1 MVTAKEAAK
10 YLPEQPPLQSEQRLH
25 SMSDL
30 PRLQAD
36 LTTSTRPEA
45 RPHSRSAQDMPAN
58 AESGPVSGR

>member
-10 YLPEQPPLQSEQRLH
+10 YLPEQPAFQSEQRLQ

-36 LTTSTRPEA
+36 LTTSSRPEA
-45 RPHSRSAQDMPAN
+45 RPHSRSAQDMPAKL
-58 AESGPVSGR
+58 ELGPLSGR